1 MIHLI
6 TDIRQNAFR
15 IDKPKPAGKATVR
28 LSVANSIEH
37 MRQDQQIQI
46 EE

>member
-15 IDKPKPAGKATVR
+15 IDILKPADKDTVR
-28 LSVANSIEH
+28 LSIANSIEH
-37 MRQDQQIQI
+37 MLQDQQIQI